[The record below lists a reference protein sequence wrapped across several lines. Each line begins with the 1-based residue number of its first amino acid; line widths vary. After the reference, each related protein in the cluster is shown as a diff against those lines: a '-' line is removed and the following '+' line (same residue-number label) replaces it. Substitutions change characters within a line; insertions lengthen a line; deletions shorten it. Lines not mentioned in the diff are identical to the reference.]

1 MARARDPNRDKAF
14 EIYKEHDGNITNRAI
29 AEMLGVPEKTIGS
42 WKSKA
47 KDNWDAKLNGVLQKD
62 ERSTPKEKKSTTKKK
77 EVVESVEVIE
87 LENDDFT
94 DKQRLFISYYVK
106 YWNATKAYQKAYG
119 CSREVALTNGPRL
132 LRDARIRE
140 EVVRVRDSLTED
152 ALLDERTLI
161 QKWIDIA
168 FADIT
173 DYVKFGRQ
181 EEIEYDDDGQPK
193 LDMNGNVKTY
203 AFNYVH
209 LNESDEIDG
218 SLVTEVK
225 QGKDGITVKLADKMK
240 ALEFLTKHKD
250 LLNERELQQL
260 REEKMKA
267 DIAKTRSETKGT
279 GKANISVVDFSQL
292 STEELRAI
300 ANSNKRTD

>member
-14 EIYKEHDGNITNRAI
+14 EIYKEHNGDITNRAI

-42 WKSKA
+42 WKSKS
-47 KDNWDAKLNGVLQKD
+47 KDNWNEQLNGVLQSG
-62 ERSTPKEKKSTTKKK
+62 ERSTPIKNKSNKSNKK
-77 EVVESVEVIE
+77 VVESEEIIE
-87 LENDDFT
+87 LESDDFT

-106 YWNATKAYQKAYG
+106 YWNATKAYQKAYNCAYTTAMVEG
-119 CSREVALTNGPRL
+119 SRL
-132 LRDARIRE
+132 LRNPKIRD
-140 EVVRVRDSLTED
+140 EVVKVRDGLTED
-152 ALLDERTLI
+152 ALLDKRTLI

-173 DYVKFGRQ
+173 DYLKFGRQ
-181 EEIEYDDDGQPK
+181 EEIEYEDDGQPK

-218 SLVTEVK
+218 TLVTEVK

-240 ALEFLTKHKD
+240 ALEFLSKHVD
-250 LLNERELQQL
+250 LLNDNERKQLQTEQM
-260 REEKMKA
+260 RFNIDKTKEEIKRISAQNTPNTATEDKL
-267 DIAKTRSETKGT
+267 KTYFEALQGAFK
-279 GKANISVVDFSQL
+279 N
-292 STEELRAI
+292 E
-300 ANSNKRTD
+300 

>member
-1 MARARDPNRDKAF
+1 MIENYVRAEEDYVNGMK
-14 EIYKEHDGNITNRAI
+14 YKDI
-29 AEMLGVPEKTIGS
+29 AKKYNVSINTVKS
-42 WKSKA
+42 WKTRHKWSKEVIE
-47 KDNWDAKLNGVLQKD
+47 KVVHTK
-62 ERSTPKEKKSTTKKK
+62 PKRVHTKKESAPKQK
-77 EVVESVEVIE
+77 EVVESLEPFE
-87 LENDDFT
+87 LEDDGFN

-140 EVVRVRDSLTED
+140 EVVKVRDSLTED

-173 DYVKFGRQ
+173 DYLKFGRQ
-181 EEIEYDDDGQPK
+181 EEIEYQENGQPAI
-193 LDMNGNVKTY
+193 DMHGNIKTY

-209 LNESDEIDG
+209 LNESTEIDG
-218 SLVTEVK
+218 SLITEVK

-240 ALEFLTKHKD
+240 ALEFLSKHKD
-250 LLNERELQQL
+250 LLNDNELKRL
-260 REEKMKA
+260 REEKTKA

-279 GKANISVVDFSQL
+279 GTANISVVDFSNL

-300 ANSNKRTD
+300 ANFKR

>member
-47 KDNWDAKLNGVLQKD
+47 KDNWDAKLNGVLQTD
-62 ERSTPKEKKSTTKKK
+62 ERSTPKEKEEDYKEK
-77 EVVESVEVIE
+77 EVVESEEVIE
-87 LENDDFT
+87 FENDDYT

-119 CSREVALTNGPRL
+119 CAYSTARTEGARL
-132 LRDARIRE
+132 LANPSIRE
-140 EVVRVRDSLTED
+140 EIVKVRDGITED
-152 ALLDERTLI
+152 ALLDKRTLI

-173 DYVKFGRQ
+173 DYIQFGKI
-181 EEIEYDDDGQPK
+181 EEISYNENGEPE
-193 LDMNGNVKTY
+193 LDMNGNIKTWSRN
-203 AFNYVH
+203 FVN
-209 LNESDEIDG
+209 LNESEEIDG
-218 SLVTEVK
+218 TLITEVK

-240 ALEFLTKHKD
+240 ALEFLSKHFD
-250 LLNERELQQL
+250 LLNEQEQKQL
-260 REEKMKA
+260 RNEQAKLNIEKTKA
-267 DIAKTRSETKGT
+267 EIANLNKSKSETVR
-279 GKANISVVDFSQL
+279 VVIEDDVR
-292 STEELRAI
+292 E
-300 ANSNKRTD
+300 

>member
-14 EIYKEHDGNITNRAI
+14 EIYKEHNGNITNRAI

-62 ERSTPKEKKSTTKKK
+62 ERSTPKEKKSNTKKNK
-77 EVVESVEVIE
+77 EVVESVDVIE

-132 LRDARIRE
+132 LRDARIKE
-140 EVVRVRDSLTED
+140 EVIRVRDGITEE
-152 ALLDERTLI
+152 AILDKRTLI

-173 DYVKFGRQ
+173 DYIQFGKV
-181 EEIEYDDDGQPK
+181 EEIVYDESGQPS
-193 LDMNGNVKTY
+193 LDMNGNVKTWTRN
-203 AFNYVH
+203 FVN
-209 LNESDEIDG
+209 LNDSDEIDG
-218 SLVTEVK
+218 TLITEVK

-240 ALEFLTKHKD
+240 AMEYLTKHLD
-250 LLNERELQQL
+250 LLNDSEKKQLQIEQQKL
-260 REEKMKA
+260 NITKTEAEIEKL
-267 DIAKTRSETKGT
+267 T
-279 GKANISVVDFSQL
+279 GDKDSGPIEIQIVSKKK
-292 STEELRAI
+292 E
-300 ANSNKRTD
+300 

>member
-1 MARARDPNRDKAF
+1 MPRARDPNRDKAF
-14 EIYKEHDGNITNRAI
+14 EIWKEHKSDITNRKI
-29 AEMLGVPEKTIGS
+29 AEMLDVPEKTIGS
-42 WKSKA
+42 WKSKD
-47 KDNWDAKLNGVLQKD
+47 KWSQKLNGVLQTNK
-62 ERSTPKEKKSTTKKK
+62 RSTPNKKSIKTPKK
-77 EVVESVEVIE
+77 EVVESVEAFE
-87 LENDDFT
+87 LEDDGFT

-106 YWNATKAYQKAYG
+106 YWNATKAYQKVYG

-173 DYVKFGRQ
+173 DYLKFGRQ
-181 EEIEYDDDGQPK
+181 EEIEYQEDGQPAI
-193 LDMNGNVKTY
+193 DMHGNIKTY
-203 AFNYVH
+203 AFNFVH
-209 LNESDEIDG
+209 LNESTEIDG
-218 SLVTEVK
+218 TLITEVK

-240 ALEFLTKHKD
+240 ALEFLSKHKD
-250 LLNERELQQL
+250 LLNENELKRL
-260 REEKMKA
+260 REEKTKA

-279 GKANISVVDFSQL
+279 GNANISVVDFSNL

-300 ANSNKRTD
+300 ANSKR